1 MYKILSKLK
10 QCVKIF
16 FKRKTLHLH
25 NYTKTVLPT
34 FVSVSQI
41 TTKTMSLNN
50 IFQFLVPKDK
60 VFYPLFEQ
68 AATKLQLLSETLN
81 EAVNAPAK
89 EREKMLKQVESL
101 QNEIEVIAQSTR
113 VELVKNFITP
123 FDREDIFNLI
133 TAVDQVADNLADAA
147 SRMRLYQIDKITK
160 ALRKLTEAN
169 LDACTEVCKGLRE
182 LKDLKNLSLLAEVCK
197 NIVRL
202 ERKADKVFDK
212 AVLDIF
218 ENETNAIEIIKYK
231 EVMVSLESATDSC
244 RDVANVLETITVK
257 YS

>member
-1 MYKILSKLK
+1 
-10 QCVKIF
+10 
-16 FKRKTLHLH
+16 
-25 NYTKTVLPT
+25 
-34 FVSVSQI
+34 
-41 TTKTMSLNN
+41 MSLNN

-68 AATKLQLLSETLN
+68 ASTKLLLLSKTLH
-81 EAVNAPAK
+81 EAVNAPSK
-89 EREKMLKQVESL
+89 EREKMLKQVENL
-101 QNEIEVIAQSTR
+101 QHEIEELTQKTR
-113 VELVKNFITP
+113 VELVRNFITP
-123 FDREDIFNLI
+123 FDREDIYNLM

-169 LDACTEVCKGLRE
+169 LDACSEVSRGLLE
-182 LKDLKNLSLLAEVCK
+182 LKNLKNLELLSEVCK

-218 ENETNAIEIIKYK
+218 ENECDAIEIIKYK
-231 EVMVSLESATDSC
+231 EVMASLESATDSC
-244 RDVANVLETITVK
+244 KDVANVLETITVK